1 MSPAMS
7 RCSLPVLLLLL
18 LSLLKAAAA
27 SSARPVVHVEQGA
40 LRGVTLRS
48 SSGRPFF
55 AFRGVPY
62 ARPPVGKLRFQE
74 PEPMKSWMGVWD
86 AENYGSPCIQ
96 YVFIANPKQ
105 SRIVG
110 DEDCL
115 HLNVFTPKLPSADN
129 PSSLFDVFVYIH
141 GGGFMSG
148 AGSYYGPEH
157 LMDRDVVVVTINYRL
172 GILGFLSM
180 EHELLPGNNGLKD
193 QSMALSWIKKNI
205 ERFGGNPES
214 ITISG
219 TSAGGASV
227 HFHYLSPYS
236 KGLFQKGMSF
246 SGSSLV
252 PWAIT
257 EGSREKSD
265 KLVSLVGC
273 EAAAH
278 KDILK
283 CLKSRPARQLV
294 EMTKH
299 FQVWRYNPFTPFG
312 PTVEIAGKKPFL
324 SKHPAHLITE
334 GSVQDLPWLTSVT
347 TEEGLYPAA
356 DFVTKHDVMKE
367 LDARF
372 EEVSAYLLDYNYT
385 APQEIHHEIGKKVRK
400 HYLGEK
406 KISTSTAAEVIQL
419 FGDRIFVVEVER
431 AARLQASINKSPVYF
446 YVFGYRGKYS
456 FSESMAETDVNLGVS
471 HADDTAYIMNV
482 NDIFGLTPL
491 ETKEDRKMMNIM
503 LDMCINFSKTGNP
516 APVKNLK
523 WPTVKHD
530 SKNIPFIRISS
541 SKSIIPD
548 SSADLG
554 NREFWDS
561 LGIQEPQI
569 QLKMKQPQDEL

>member
-1 MSPAMS
+1 
-7 RCSLPVLLLLL
+7 
-18 LSLLKAAAA
+18 
-27 SSARPVVHVEQGA
+27 
-40 LRGVTLRS
+40 
-48 SSGRPFF
+48 
-55 AFRGVPY
+55 
-62 ARPPVGKLRFQE
+62 
-74 PEPMKSWMGVWD
+74 MKPWMGVWN

-96 YVFIANPKQ
+96 YVFTVNPKQ
-105 SRIVG
+105 PRIVG
-110 DEDCL
+110 DENCL

-129 PSSLFDVFVYIH
+129 PSLLDVFVYIH

-157 LMDRDVVVVTINYRL
+157 LMDRDVVVVTFNYRL
-172 GILGFLSM
+172 GIIGFLSM
-180 EHELLPGNNGLKD
+180 ENELLPGNNGLKD

-205 ERFGGNPES
+205 KVFGGNPES

-227 HFHYLSPYS
+227 HFHYLSPHS

-246 SGSSLV
+246 SGSTLV

-257 EGSREKSD
+257 EGAKEKSD

-273 EAAAH
+273 EAPDH

-312 PTVEIAGKKPFL
+312 PTVEVTGRNPFL
-324 SKHPAHLITE
+324 SKHPAHLIAE
-334 GSVQDLPWLTSVT
+334 GSVQDLPWLTSIT
-347 TEEGLYPAA
+347 TEEGNYPAA
-356 DFVTKHDVMKE
+356 DFVTKEDAMKE

-372 EEVSAYLLDYNYT
+372 EELSAYLLDYNYT
-385 APQEIHHEIGKKVRK
+385 ATQEMHHEIGKKVRK
-400 HYLGEK
+400 YYLGHK
-406 KISTSTAAEVIQL
+406 KISTNTAAEIIKL
-419 FGDRIFVVEVER
+419 FGDRIFVVDVER
-431 AARLQASINKSPVYF
+431 AARLQAGVNKSPVYF

-456 FSESMAETDVNLGVS
+456 FSQTMSETDIDLGVS
-471 HADDTAYIMNV
+471 HADDTTYIMNV
-482 NDIFGLTPL
+482 NDQFGITPL
-491 ETKEDRKMMNIM
+491 ETEGDRKMMNIM

-516 APVKNLK
+516 APLMKLK
-523 WPTVKHD
+523 WPTVKYN
-530 SKNIPFIRISS
+530 SKNIDFIRISS
-541 SKSIIPD
+541 SENISSD

-554 NREFWDS
+554 NCEFWDS

-569 QLKMKQPQDEL
+569 KLKIKQPQDEL